1 MVLRPSMRTLIIVL
15 AGNWVFGTGHAL
27 AIASGLGVSP
37 WTTLAQGIALQ
48 THWSIGTA
56 VLVLGLVVLALWI
69 PLRER
74 PGLGTLFNVVI
85 VSVAIDV
92 MLPYLPTPQNQL
104 LGIVQVIAGIILNGI
119 GCAFYLTGNLGPG
132 PRDGLMTGLQRITR
146 IPIARVRT
154 CLEISV
160 LVAGWL
166 LGGVVGIGTLL
177 FAFGIGPVLAV
188 CLSWVTRL
196 DQGIC
201 KRSASGRVR

>member
-1 MVLRPSMRTLIIVL
+1 MRTLVIVL
-15 AGNWVFGTGHAL
+15 AGNWLFGTGHAL

-56 VLVLGLVVLALWI
+56 VLVLGLVVLALWV

-104 LGIVQVIAGIILNGI
+104 LGIAQVVAGITLNGI

-132 PRDGLMTGLQRITR
+132 PSDGLMTGLQRITR
-146 IPIARVRT
+146 VRIARGRS
-154 CLEISV
+154 CLDISV
-160 LVAGWL
+160 LATGWL
-166 LGGVVGIGTLL
+166 LGGGVGIGTLL
-177 FAFGIGPVLAV
+177 FAFGIGPVIAV
-188 CLSWVTRL
+188 SLSWVARL
-196 DQGIC
+196 DQAIG
-201 KRSASGRVR
+201 KRNASGRVH